1 MRSSLIATTGAIVA
15 AASLITLITMPLMG
29 IRMSYVE
36 IIPLVIS
43 MVIGLAILVIGVIR
57 ILTER
62 RS

>member
-15 AASLITLITMPLMG
+15 AASLITLITMPALG